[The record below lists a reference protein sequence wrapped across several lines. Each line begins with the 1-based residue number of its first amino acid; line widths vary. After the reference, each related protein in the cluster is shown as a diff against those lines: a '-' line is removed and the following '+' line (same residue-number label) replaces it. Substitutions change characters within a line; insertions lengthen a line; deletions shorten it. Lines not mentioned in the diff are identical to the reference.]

1 MPVLWAACLFPLS
14 LSAQGEE
21 AYDRL
26 KWESGGHR
34 VQRVPV
40 NSPVIQTSAATVAV
54 LADREVPNYGGG
66 GGGSGGAE
74 VYFPPTDLRIDVY
87 RASGAGGQHV
97 NTTESAVRIVH
108 LPTGTKVSYRMGR
121 DTEQMGGDC
130 GGAL

>member
-1 MPVLWAACLFPLS
+1 MWACLFPLS
-14 LSAQGEE
+14 LSPQAAE
-21 AYDRL
+21 AYGRL

-66 GGGSGGAE
+66 GNGAE
-74 VYFPPTDLRIDVY
+74 VYFPPQDLRIDVY

-108 LPTGTKVSYRMGR
+108 LPTGTKVSYQVGR
-121 DTEQMGGDC
+121 ETERRRCARDVRSTT
-130 GGAL
+130 